1 MELSL
6 SRNEAIRNVLDKYK
20 TVAVVGVSRDARK
33 DSYQVAEYL
42 KLKGYDIIPIN
53 PFADEILGKKCYKS
67 LLDAPEGI
75 QKNIEVVDIFRPSQD
90 VPPIVDQAIEL
101 KKKHGK
107 PDVIWMQLG
116 IVNEEAA
123 ERAVEAGFT
132 VVMNKCMM
140 IEHGRLSASGEDLEL
155 ERIRAKKMRELMK
168 RTAGEPTDQREILS
182 APLTVNDADFDQVMQ
197 QYPLLVIDCWAA
209 WCGPCRMVAP
219 IIDELAKDYA
229 GKVVFGKLNVD
240 ENPKTAMRFDIMSI
254 PTLLIIKNGKE
265 VDRIIGAVPK
275 QSVEAKLR
283 RHM

>member
-1 MELSL
+1 
-6 SRNEAIRNVLDKYK
+6 
-20 TVAVVGVSRDARK
+20 
-33 DSYQVAEYL
+33 
-42 KLKGYDIIPIN
+42 
-53 PFADEILGKKCYKS
+53 
-67 LLDAPEGI
+67 
-75 QKNIEVVDIFRPSQD
+75 
-90 VPPIVDQAIEL
+90 
-101 KKKHGK
+101 
-107 PDVIWMQLG
+107 
-116 IVNEEAA
+116 
-123 ERAVEAGFT
+123 
-132 VVMNKCMM
+132 
-140 IEHGRLSASGEDLEL
+140 
-155 ERIRAKKMRELMK
+155 MRELMK